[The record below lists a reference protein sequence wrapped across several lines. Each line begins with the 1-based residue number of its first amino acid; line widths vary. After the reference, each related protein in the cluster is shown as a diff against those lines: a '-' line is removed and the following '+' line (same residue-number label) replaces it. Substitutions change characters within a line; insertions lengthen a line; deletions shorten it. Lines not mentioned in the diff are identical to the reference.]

1 MPSTETVERGSTR
14 DAAVREKRPPQ
25 RVGLLGV
32 LMIGLGGVLT
42 VAWLCGLAL
51 LALWLTRAIL

>member
-1 MPSTETVERGSTR
+1 
-14 DAAVREKRPPQ
+14 
-25 RVGLLGV
+25 LLGV